1 MAVQWLKLLITEP
14 KRVCIPMFIPKLM
27 IKQLYTIGS
36 LRLNNGGIRFS
47 LKNRL
52 RDGSL
57 CKINSLTID
66 KQPITLDN
74 LFISSVDGGQIN
86 VTEIEHSGAIK
97 FALGAEI
104 EFFINDIKLSLNT
117 NHRLEICLE
126 TTPFGEIQIS
136 IEDQL
141 SEAVDNSHKMPRNP
155 ADDLNSSIIKA
166 RQEFVKTLTQTAPET
181 VFNYGLDTALIRGN
195 IEHFVGAAQIPIG
208 IAGPVQVNGEHAKG
222 EFLIPMATT
231 EGTLVAS
238 YNRGMKLLNMNGGVT
253 ATVVGDAM
261 QRAPVFVFDN
271 ARQARDFVHWL
282 DANIE
287 QVRAEAE
294 ATDPFVRLSYID
306 HILSNKFAYL
316 RFNFT
321 TGDAAG
327 QNMVGRATFV
337 ACSWILERY
346 KGVRNFFL
354 ESNLATDK
362 KASQINIMRTRG
374 KRVTAEVTINKDILL
389 RVMRVEPK
397 QIDFHGRVSAVGS
410 FLAGTTNTGL
420 HSANGIAA
428 MFIATGQDVANVSE
442 SSAAILYSEVD
453 QNGDLYL
460 SLTIPALIV
469 ATCGGGTGLS
479 TQQECLKMLHCDG
492 PNKVKKFA
500 EIIAAVVLAGEI
512 SLACAIS
519 SLDWVPSHE
528 EYGRN

>member
-1 MAVQWLKLLITEP
+1 
-14 KRVCIPMFIPKLM
+14 MFIPKLM
-27 IKQLYTIGS
+27 LQQLYTIGS
-36 LRLNNGGIRFS
+36 LRLNKNGIQFS

-52 RDGSL
+52 RDASL
-57 CKINSLTID
+57 CKIKTLKINKQLIDSESIYVSTIVGEQKSVAD
-66 KQPITLDN
+66 IEQ
-74 LFISSVDGGQIN
+74 SSGL
-86 VTEIEHSGAIK
+86 K
-97 FALGAEI
+97 FTLGAQI
-104 EFFINDIKLSLNT
+104 EFFIDSIKLPLNT
-117 NHRLEICLE
+117 EHKLDICLV
-126 TTPFGEIQIS
+126 TAPFGEIQLS
-136 IEDQL
+136 IKDQL
-141 SEAVDNSHKMPRNP
+141 NEAIYNCDKLPRNP
-155 ADDLNSSIIKA
+155 ADDMNPIIIKA
-166 RQEFVKTLTQTAPET
+166 RQDFVSTFTETVPEK
-181 VFNYGLDTALIRGN
+181 VFNYCLDTNLIKGN

-208 IAGPVQVNGEHAKG
+208 IAGPLQVNGEHAIG

-282 DANIE
+282 DKNIE
-287 QVRAEAE
+287 NVKQEAD
-294 ATDPFVRLSYID
+294 ATDPFVNLSYID

-362 KASQINIMRTRG
+362 KSSQINIMRTRG
-374 KRVTAEVTINKDILL
+374 KRVTAEVTINKDVL
-389 RVMRVEPK
+389 RQVMRVEPK

-479 TQQECLKMLHCDG
+479 TQQECLKMLHCEG
-492 PNKVKKFA
+492 PNKVRKLA

>member
-1 MAVQWLKLLITEP
+1 
-14 KRVCIPMFIPKLM
+14 MFIPKLM
-27 IKQLYTIGS
+27 LQQLYTIGS

-52 RDGSL
+52 RDASL
-57 CKINSLTID
+57 CKIKTLKINKQLINSESIFVSTGD
-66 KQPITLDN
+66 SGK
-74 LFISSVDGGQIN
+74 ISVAD
-86 VTEIEHSGAIK
+86 IEASTGVK
-97 FALGAEI
+97 FPLGAEV
-104 EFFINDIKLSLNT
+104 EFSIVDIQLSPNINHLLDIS
-117 NHRLEICLE
+117 LE
-126 TTPFGEIQIS
+126 TAPFGEIQLS

-141 SEAVDNSHKMPRNP
+141 NEAIDNSDKLPRNP
-155 ADDLNSSIIKA
+155 ADDLNPSIVKA
-166 RQEFVKTLTQTAPET
+166 RQDFVSNFTET
-181 VFNYGLDTALIRGN
+181 VPEKVFSYSLDTALIKGN

-208 IAGPVQVNGEHAKG
+208 IAGPLQVNGEHAKG

-231 EGTLVAS
+231 EGTLIAS
-238 YNRGMKLLNMNGGVT
+238 YNRGIKLLNMNGGVT

-271 ARQARDFVHWL
+271 ARQARDFVRWL
-282 DANIE
+282 DVNIA
-287 QVRAEAE
+287 QVRQEAE
-294 ATDPFVRLSYID
+294 ATDPFVHLSYID

-337 ACSWILERY
+337 ACSWILQHY
-346 KGVRNFFL
+346 QGIRNFFL

-362 KASQINIMRTRG
+362 KSSQINIMRTRG
-374 KRVTAEVTINKDILL
+374 KRVTAEVTINKDVLR

-479 TQQECLKMLHCDG
+479 TQQECLKILHCDG
-492 PNKVKKFA
+492 PNKVMKLA
-500 EIIAAVVLAGEI
+500 EIIASVVLAGEI

>member
-1 MAVQWLKLLITEP
+1 
-14 KRVCIPMFIPKLM
+14 MFIPQLM

-36 LRLNNGGIRFS
+36 LRLNNGGVRFS

-52 RDGSL
+52 RDASL
-57 CKINSLTID
+57 CKIISVTIN
-66 KQPITLDN
+66 KQEINPDN
-74 LFISSVDGGQIN
+74 IFVSSVDEEQIS
-86 VTEIEHSGAIK
+86 TADIEASAGMQ
-97 FALGAEI
+97 FALGAELT
-104 EFFINDIKLSLNT
+104 FFITDIKLPLNS
-117 NHRLEICLE
+117 NHLLDIYIE
-126 TTPFGEIQIS
+126 TAPFGKIKLS

-141 SEAVDNSHKMPRNP
+141 NDAIDNSDKLPRNP
-155 ADDLNSSIIKA
+155 ADDLNPSIIKT
-166 RQEFVKTLTQTAPET
+166 RQEFVKTFTQTVPEK
-181 VFNYGLDTALIRGN
+181 VFNYGLDTSSIKGN

-271 ARQARDFVHWL
+271 ARQARDFVRWL

-306 HILSNKFAYL
+306 HVLSNKFAYL

-354 ESNLATDK
+354 ESNFATDK

-492 PNKVKKFA
+492 PNKVKKLA
-500 EIIAAVVLAGEI
+500 EIIASVVLAGEI